1 LLSLNKKIGLNFLL
15 AFFIFNLLFYF
26 IFSFFLEQKLKK
38 EEEKNVLAKQARV
51 NASLAQDLE
60 QVACFAQF
68 LINSKQAHFLL
79 TLPGQKFSTQATN
92 ILKSVHMHGLAF
104 LNEQGEVVKSV
115 VLSSKNRLLSY
126 LQKHGRVLLARKK
139 EVSKGFCARE
149 CGGGEVVV
157 VPLVG
162 ETNKYHLILFRS
174 FSEEKIKQLINIT
187 GVEFSYLA
195 KEEVKN
201 KSFFSKLTD
210 KGKYLELNDKYFYF
224 YWLKEDILGN
234 KSLVF
239 SLKDLN
245 EDIIQ
250 AKEILY
256 KLFVVILSINCVLLF
271 FLSSKIKNIVFNF
284 LNKINSE
291 LSTINSLQ
299 DLKRRLNV
307 SRYEQELI
315 PLINN
320 INKMIGRL
328 EDNSLGF
335 MENLKLYSAIVNQ
348 STDIIFL
355 YDLETKKI
363 IKYNNAF
370 KNYFGYTDEEI
381 QRLTVYD
388 LVDNTREEVDA
399 ILATFKKEK
408 NLLGERPY
416 KNKEGKVFYVDVSAY
431 VIELAGKK
439 IVSILAKDITAKK
452 LRQEKLT
459 YLAFHDALTGLPNR
473 LYFLRQ
479 GKNILQQAED
489 REEVVALIY
498 LDLDDFKLIN
508 DVYGHQAGDFVL
520 ENLAKRLKKTLRRGD
535 LVARLGGDE
544 FVLMAPGLKKD
555 EDVKVVINK
564 IAMELE
570 EPIYWQQDEIKL
582 SVSMGI
588 SLFPEQGKDLA
599 TLLEK
604 ADQAMYAAK
613 KNSERIYYLFEE
625 DKKSG

>member
-1 LLSLNKKIGLNFLL
+1 M
-15 AFFIFNLLFYF
+15 
-26 IFSFFLEQKLKK
+26 
-38 EEEKNVLAKQARV
+38 
-51 NASLAQDLE
+51 AQDLE
-60 QVACFAQF
+60 QVTCFAQF

-210 KGKYLELNDKYFYF
+210 KGNYLELNDKYVYF

-245 EDIIQ
+245 EDIVQ
-250 AKEILY
+250 AKEIFY
-256 KLFVVILSINCVLLF
+256 NLFFAVLVINCVLLF
-271 FLSSKIKNIVFNF
+271 FLSSKIKNIVFNS

-381 QRLTVYD
+381 QKLTVYD

-479 GKNILQQAED
+479 GKKILQQAED

-555 EDVKVVINK
+555 EDVNVVINK

-570 EPIYWQQDEIKL
+570 EPIYWQQEEIKL

-599 TLLEK
+599 SLLEK

-613 KNSERIYYLFEE
+613 NNSERIYYLFEE

>member
-1 LLSLNKKIGLNFLL
+1 MLSLNKKIGLNFLL

-38 EEEKNVLAKQARV
+38 EEEKSVLAKQARV

-60 QVACFAQF
+60 QVTCFAQF

-210 KGKYLELNDKYFYF
+210 KGNYLELNDKYVYF

-245 EDIIQ
+245 EDIVQ
-250 AKEILY
+250 AKEIFY
-256 KLFVVILSINCVLLF
+256 NLFFAVLVINCVLLF
-271 FLSSKIKNIVFNF
+271 FLSSKIKNIVFNS

-381 QRLTVYD
+381 QKLTVYD

-479 GKNILQQAED
+479 GKKILQQAED

-555 EDVKVVINK
+555 EDVNVVINK

-570 EPIYWQQDEIKL
+570 EPIYWQQEEIKL

-599 TLLEK
+599 SLLEK

-613 KNSERIYYLFEE
+613 NNSERIYYLFEE